1 MILPQREKAY
11 VPPEKLSK
19 YLLSETHSVGQ
30 YKSKFFRSF
39 GFDETNLDL
48 LSASLIEVAQTND
61 VDRKESSSHGT
72 KYVVTGRLRVPS
84 GTYVNIRTIWII
96 EPDNEAPRFVTAYPA

>member
-11 VPPEKLSK
+11 VPPEKLSN

-30 YKSKFFRSF
+30 YKSHFFRSF
-39 GFDETNLDL
+39 GFDESNFDL
-48 LSASLIEVAQTND
+48 LSASLIEIAQTND
-61 VDRKESSSHGT
+61 VEEIKSSPHGT
-72 KYVVTGRLRVPS
+72 KYVITGMLRIPS
-84 GTYVNIRTIWII
+84 GTDVKIKTIWII